1 MKKCLVFGASGV
13 IGSEVVTRFES
24 HGYEVW
30 RASRSAKG
38 GSAQNLVAVG
48 DSEIDS
54 HAMKSWPEFDAV
66 VWAQGSNVNDSIV
79 NFSSQVFDE
88 VLNANIK
95 FVASTLA
102 SLLNNGKI
110 LAGSRLCIVS
120 SIWQDAVRP
129 NKLSYSVSK
138 AALNGLLKSVALDL
152 SEKKIFVN
160 AILPGVLDTPMTRS
174 VLSDDQIKSVQS
186 RTGFNRLVLPND
198 LSAVIYF
205 LCSDSN
211 ACVTGQ
217 SVVADL
223 GFSNVRA
230 L

>member
-1 MKKCLVFGASGV
+1 
-13 IGSEVVTRFES
+13 
-24 HGYEVW
+24 
-30 RASRSAKG
+30 
-38 GSAQNLVAVG
+38 
-48 DSEIDS
+48 
-54 HAMKSWPEFDAV
+54 MKSWPEFDAV
-66 VWAQGSNVNDSIV
+66 VWAQGSNVNDSII

-102 SLLNNGKI
+102 SLLRNEKI
-110 LAGSRLCIVS
+110 LAGARLCIVS
-120 SIWQDAVRP
+120 SIWQDAIRP
-129 NKLSYSVSK
+129 DKLSYSVSK

-160 AILPGVLDTPMTRS
+160 AILPGVLDTSMTRS
-174 VLSDDQIKSVQS
+174 VLSDDQIKTFQR
-186 RTGFNRLVLPND
+186 RTGFNRLVLPDD
-198 LSAVIYF
+198 LSALIYF

-211 ACVTGQ
+211 TCVTGQ

-223 GFSNVRA
+223 GFSNVRP

>member
-88 VLNANIK
+88 VPVTVHVETV
-95 FVASTLA
+95 FVSQSWKCVQFWRVDAICLILKRMSNCMILYKAS
-102 SLLNNGKI
+102 N
-110 LAGSRLCIVS
+110 
-120 SIWQDAVRP
+120 
-129 NKLSYSVSK
+129 
-138 AALNGLLKSVALDL
+138 
-152 SEKKIFVN
+152 
-160 AILPGVLDTPMTRS
+160 
-174 VLSDDQIKSVQS
+174 
-186 RTGFNRLVLPND
+186 
-198 LSAVIYF
+198 
-205 LCSDSN
+205 
-211 ACVTGQ
+211 
-217 SVVADL
+217 
-223 GFSNVRA
+223 
-230 L
+230 